1 MANEALTDQE
11 KEFRK
16 RARRRLIGA
25 VALVLL
31 MVTVLPMLLDDRSD
45 ENAPRPDVTI
55 SIPSQDDGE
64 FSSKIVPVTPSQP
77 APAPV
82 AVPGNEPVAPPPV
95 EPVVAPT
102 QAAPAAPA
110 PAPAPAPVAPP
121 EAKAI
126 EPAPPV
132 PAKVVTQPTEKAV
145 PKPEPVAEAKPQPS
159 APAEKTSPKQGAVS
173 VQIGVFTPSPKA
185 EQIQSRLSG
194 LGLDCGAETLN
205 TKTGGKLLRMRC
217 GPFASKDEALQ
228 AQQKLKASGYNN
240 TILVAHQ

>member
-25 VALVLL
+25 IALVLL

-77 APAPV
+77 VPAPA
-82 AVPGNEPVAPPPV
+82 AASSEPVAPPPV
-95 EPVVAPT
+95 EPVATPPQEVPANPAAAEVKAVAPV
-102 QAAPAAPA
+102 PPA
-110 PAPAPAPVAPP
+110 PAKVADQPAEKPV
-121 EAKAI
+121 
-126 EPAPPV
+126 V
-132 PAKVVTQPTEKAV
+132 
-145 PKPEPVAEAKPQPS
+145 KPEPVAEAKPQLPV
-159 APAEKTSPKQGAVS
+159 PAEKTSPKQGAVS

-185 EQIQSRLSG
+185 EQIQSKLSG
-194 LGLDCGAETLN
+194 LGLDCGTETLN

-217 GPFASKDEALQ
+217 GPFVSRDEALK
-228 AQQKLKASGYNN
+228 AQQKLQTSGYNN
-240 TILVAHQ
+240 TILVVHQ